1 MGRLDQ
7 TGARHD
13 TRSLTSLLLG
23 ARPCDAIPR
32 HSVASY
38 GGPTAYPTPLAPTGL
53 HRFQLALRNDGLER
67 RTRLLG
73 QCVTGGGR
81 NSAATTIVSPLS
93 GQLPYCS
100 PIHNQ
105 RPHRYAWPTTVFPL
119 LLATYSF
126 SVPRPTDIAYT
137 AQQFTQTDR
146 LRLWHTGT
154 RRPGSPNLGR
164 RCPVLVLAG
173 NGFRVRVV
181 GDDTDDR
188 LIRSASMT
196 SLTASRC
203 MSGVG
208 MGEPPGNA
216 YY

>member
-1 MGRLDQ
+1 MRRYPAPLRGVLWRPHRVPDPA
-7 TGARHD
+7 GAHRV
-13 TRSLTSLLLG
+13 TS
-23 ARPCDAIPR
+23 
-32 HSVASY
+32 V
-38 GGPTAYPTPLAPTGL
+38 PT
-53 HRFQLALRNDGLER
+53 ALRNDGLER

-146 LRLWHTGT
+146 LRLWHIGT
-154 RRPGSPNLGR
+154 R
-164 RCPVLVLAG
+164 
-173 NGFRVRVV
+173 
-181 GDDTDDR
+181 
-188 LIRSASMT
+188 
-196 SLTASRC
+196 
-203 MSGVG
+203 
-208 MGEPPGNA
+208 
-216 YY
+216 

>member
-1 MGRLDQ
+1 MR
-7 TGARHD
+7 RY
-13 TRSLTSLLLG
+13 
-23 ARPCDAIPR
+23 PR

-81 NSAATTIVSPLS
+81 NSAATTILSPLS

-137 AQQFTQTDR
+137 AQQFTQ
-146 LRLWHTGT
+146 
-154 RRPGSPNLGR
+154 
-164 RCPVLVLAG
+164 
-173 NGFRVRVV
+173 
-181 GDDTDDR
+181 
-188 LIRSASMT
+188 
-196 SLTASRC
+196 LTASGYGTLAQGDA
-203 MSGVG
+203 SIGVANLWSAT
-208 MGEPPGNA
+208 PPLARGGGSC
-216 YY
+216 